1 MVRIS
6 DIIET
11 FIKDMISK
19 EQGKKILIQRN
30 ELANKFSCAPSQI
43 NYVLSSR
50 FTYAKGY
57 VIESKRGGGGFIVIK
72 KVDYDNNEERLNII
86 NDSIGNSITYNNA
99 LSIINDLKENNFLN
113 EKEKE
118 IIKISLNE
126 RTLSSVEDK
135 NILRADI
142 LKGILTV
149 ILS

>member
-1 MVRIS
+1 MERIS

-19 EQGKKILIQRN
+19 EQEGKVQIQRN

-43 NYVLSSR
+43 NYVLTSR
-50 FTYAKGY
+50 FTYEKGY

-72 KVDYDNNEERLNII
+72 KINYDNNEERLNII
-86 NDSIGNSITYNNA
+86 NDSIGKSITYNNA
-99 LSIINDLKENNFLN
+99 LSIIENLKENKFIN
-113 EKEKE
+113 EKEAE
-118 IIKISLNE
+118 IIKISLND
-126 RTLSSVEDK
+126 RTLSSSEYK

-142 LKGILTV
+142 LKGILAV

>member
-6 DIIET
+6 DIIEN
-11 FIKDMISK
+11 FIKDMIDK
-19 EQGKKILIQRN
+19 EQEKKILIQRN

-57 VIESKRGGGGFIVIK
+57 IIESKRGGGGFIVIK
-72 KVDYDNNEERLNII
+72 KVNYDNNQEKLNII
-86 NDSIGNSITYNNA
+86 NNSIGKSITYNNA
-99 LSIINDLKENNFLN
+99 LAIIEDLKENGFIT
-113 EKEKE
+113 EKEEK

-126 RTLSSVEDK
+126 RTLSSSEYK

-142 LKGILTV
+142 LKGILAV
-149 ILS
+149 VLS

>member
-1 MVRIS
+1 MERIS

-19 EQGKKILIQRN
+19 EQEGKVQIQRN

-43 NYVLSSR
+43 NYVLTSR
-50 FTYAKGY
+50 FTYEKGY

-72 KVDYDNNEERLNII
+72 KINYDNNEERLNII
-86 NDSIGNSITYNNA
+86 NNSIGKSITYNNA
-99 LSIINDLKENNFLN
+99 LSIIENLKENKFIN
-113 EKEKE
+113 EKEAE
-118 IIKISLNE
+118 IIKISLND
-126 RTLSSVEDK
+126 RTLSSSEYK

-142 LKGILTV
+142 LKGILAV

>member
-11 FIKDMISK
+11 FIKDMIGK
-19 EQGKKILIQRN
+19 EQDGRILIQRN

-43 NYVLSSR
+43 TYVLSSR

-72 KVDYDNNEERLNII
+72 KVNYDNNQDRLNII
-86 NDSIGNSITYNNA
+86 NEAIGQSITYNNA
-99 LSIINDLKENNFLN
+99 LSIIKELRENGFLS
-113 EKEKE
+113 EKEE
-118 IIKISLNE
+118 AIINISLND
-126 RTLSSVEDK
+126 RTLSSSEYK

>member
-1 MVRIS
+1 MERIS

-19 EQGKKILIQRN
+19 EQEGKVQIQRN

-43 NYVLSSR
+43 NYVLTSR
-50 FTYAKGY
+50 FTYEKGY

-72 KVDYDNNEERLNII
+72 KINYDNNEERINII
-86 NDSIGNSITYNNA
+86 NNSIGKSITYNNA
-99 LSIINDLKENNFLN
+99 LSIIENLKENKFIN
-113 EKEKE
+113 EKEAE
-118 IIKISLNE
+118 IIKISLND
-126 RTLSSVEDK
+126 RTLSSSEYK

-142 LKGILTV
+142 LKGILAV